1 MKTLTVIIGILLA
14 AAVVALIA
22 AAFWAWPVMLVA
34 GAYGLGWSYSHAYPL
49 ALLLTLIIG
58 ACNGR

>member
-1 MKTLTVIIGILLA
+1 MRIIGILLGL
-14 AAVVALIA
+14 VIVLFIG

-49 ALLLTLIIG
+49 ALLLTLVIG